1 MEQASSFSGR
11 KVFITG
17 GAGFIGSQIA
27 TRLLN
32 RGASVTCYD
41 NLILGRREYVPSEAK
56 FVEADLLDLD
66 RVIREMKGHDL
77 VVHMAA
83 NSDISQGVE
92 KSDVDLKNGT
102 IATFNT
108 LEAMRKSGVRDLLFA
123 STSAIYGEAAV
134 KPTPENYGP
143 LFPISFYGASK
154 LACEALITAFAHNCG
169 FRAVV
174 YRFANIVGPRS
185 THGAIHDFTARLI
198 QNPSVLRV
206 LGNGTQRKSYLH
218 VDDCIDGM
226 LFGYEKLLVPPSTG
240 ELFECF
246 NLASHG
252 VSNVRFLAE
261 TVAKEFAQISGDGVK
276 RPVPRLEFG
285 EEDRGWVGDV
295 PFTWLDGSRFEKLG
309 WKAKL
314 DSNAAVERAVREI
327 VAEKIKS
334 SGHGVEASAGSKV
347 SPK

>member
-1 MEQASSFSGR
+1 M

-17 GAGFIGSQIA
+17 GAGFIGSQMA
-27 TRLLN
+27 DRFLSL
-32 RGASVTCYD
+32 GHAVTCFD
-41 NLILGRREYVPSEAK
+41 NLILGRRELLKSAESTGGAKFK

-66 RVIREMKGHDL
+66 RVVTEMKGHDL
-77 VVHMAA
+77 VVHLAA

-123 STSAIYGEAAV
+123 STSAIYGEASV

-154 LACEALITAFAHNCG
+154 LACEGLVTAFAHNCG
-169 FRAVV
+169 LRAVAF
-174 YRFANIVGPRS
+174 RFANIVGPRS
-185 THGAIHDFTARLI
+185 THGAIHDFTGRLLKDS
-198 QNPSVLRV
+198 SVLRV
-206 LGNGTQRKSYLH
+206 LGNGTQQKSYLH

-226 LFGYEKLLVPPSTG
+226 LFGHAKFLSKPSDG
-240 ELFECF
+240 ELFQCF

-252 VSNVRFLAE
+252 VSNVKFLAE
-261 TVAKEFAQISGDGVK
+261 TVVK
-276 RPVPRLEFG
+276 AVAAELKLAMVPRLEFG
-285 EEDRGWVGDV
+285 EGNRGWVGDV
-295 PFTWLDGSRFEKLG
+295 SYTWLDGSRLEKLG

-314 DSNAAVERAVREI
+314 ESDAAVQRAVREI
-327 VAEKIKS
+327 VAEK
-334 SGHGVEASAGSKV
+334 VAATQVSAR
-347 SPK
+347 